1 MENSEPSGDK
11 TPVPFSS
18 PKSVGAYQYIPK
30 TDVEIQFPDNGVGRA
45 YQRPATIPNVL
56 KLLSSYEIKTGFNV
70 ITKEIDVE
78 IPGYTGSKRNRTDT
92 AMTIIESH
100 AATHGLATAS
110 IPAIV
115 SVIAHQKPY
124 NPVRD
129 WIVSKPWDGTS
140 RFDAFCDTITTAEEF
155 PPSLKSVLLKKWLRS
170 AVAAATM
177 EEGFHGR
184 GVLTLQGPQG
194 IGKSSFLRSLVPNA
208 DLCSQ
213 AVLIGY
219 SWDGGSKDSRIAAIR
234 HWIVELG
241 ELESSFRRELGTL
254 KAFIT
259 QKEDK
264 IRPPYA
270 RADIYYPRQTVFA
283 ATVNERN
290 FLKDATGNSR
300 FWTIPVT
307 ALNYDHGIDM
317 QQLYAELLVE
327 LQQGEIWWLTSE
339 EEVQLADSNLEHRD
353 HGPTGEQ
360 VRAML
365 DLELKGKP
373 DLPRMT
379 ANMVLLKLGYERP
392 KNSQSK
398 ECNAVL
404 REYLGE
410 PSRSKGQNWWLVPIP
425 KETVGYRR

>member
-18 PKSVGAYQYIPK
+18 PKSVGAYHYIPK
-30 TDVEIQFPDNGVGRA
+30 TDVEILFPEKGVGRA
-45 YQRPATIPNVL
+45 YQKPSTLPNVAC
-56 KLLSSYEIKTGFNV
+56 LLNAYDITVSFNA
-70 ITKEIDVE
+70 ITKDVDIE
-78 IPGYTGSKRNRTDT
+78 IPGYVGSKSNRVQI
-92 AMTIIESH
+92 AMTVIESL
-100 AATHGLATAS
+100 AARHGISTTG
-110 IPAIV
+110 IREVIT
-115 SVIAHQKPY
+115 VIAYQHTY
-124 NPVRD
+124 NPVRN

-140 RFDAFCDTITTAEEF
+140 RFDAFCDTITAAEEF
-155 PPSLKSVLLKKWLRS
+155 PPSLKAVLLKKWLRS

-177 EEGFHGR
+177 EEGFHSR

-194 IGKSSFLRSLVPNA
+194 IGKSSFLRSMVSDA
-208 DLCSQ
+208 DLSSET
-213 AVLIGY
+213 VLIGY

-379 ANMVLLKLGYERP
+379 ATMVLARLGHEKP
-392 KNSQSK
+392 SNGQFK
-398 ECNAVL
+398 ECHAVL
-404 REYLGE
+404 REFLGE
-410 PSRSKGQNWWLVPIP
+410 PTHSNGQSWWRVPLVIP
-425 KETVGYRR
+425 SSTLRY